1 MSTHSPC
8 PPFLK
13 PPICSRDLGII
24 KGDPF
29 FSCDT
34 GKKVGLS
41 YAGQLGLINETSLNR
56 TLLEVGC
63 LSYHDSL
70 DGIEPSAVKAHCS
83 WVISTSDLAN
93 LNFHFEGQKKEK
105 NENKQTNRQLDK
117 KKKCMSKE
125 TNQESKKNKNS
136 IRPEQESKKQIRK
149 KEII

>member
-1 MSTHSPC
+1 MLDQGLALSEFSISSILCNNFPGRKPC
-8 PPFLK
+8 GKLIFIFCFCFFFFLFCCCYLLTGRSK
-13 PPICSRDLGII
+13 LVPICSRDLGII

-63 LSYHDSL
+63 LSYHDSP

-83 WVISTSDLAN
+83 
-93 LNFHFEGQKKEK
+93 
-105 NENKQTNRQLDK
+105 
-117 KKKCMSKE
+117 
-125 TNQESKKNKNS
+125 
-136 IRPEQESKKQIRK
+136 
-149 KEII
+149 

>member
-1 MSTHSPC
+1 MLDQGLALSEFSISSILCNNFPGRKLCGKLIFIFCFCFFFFFCCCYLLTGRSKLVSTHSPC

-29 FSCDT
+29 FSCHT

-56 TLLEVGC
+56 TLWEVGC

-83 WVISTSDLAN
+83 
-93 LNFHFEGQKKEK
+93 
-105 NENKQTNRQLDK
+105 
-117 KKKCMSKE
+117 
-125 TNQESKKNKNS
+125 
-136 IRPEQESKKQIRK
+136 
-149 KEII
+149 